1 MIKRATHVLSWAERM
16 RRQISRAVFSRTSS
30 TGTVPGLLLFVL
42 TVSLTHSRAILPP
55 PSNGRVKVVREA
67 EFCTPAER
75 PGKNAERQT
84 AHLAFS
90 SLPTGVGAPGDE
102 RALEEIDRLIDAGK
116 LQEASEKLADQV
128 RAQGESH
135 RTFFLEA
142 KILFREQKYRES
154 LKTLERCL
162 ALNQQDADVFKLV
175 ASNAILISRVDIAE
189 TALKKA
195 IQVAP
200 DDYLAHFHLGA
211 LYYTDSRFPLAEP
224 VLRKAVKLN
233 PEFVPA
239 RLFLG
244 LALEELEGEEEAI
257 QCYRQAIELTER
269 FKVKGEQPYL
279 YLGRLLYRQNHF
291 PESLPYLE
299 KAVEANPQSCEGLCL
314 MARVFTTQGREK
326 EAMEALAKCV
336 KADPRYAEA
345 HYLLSRAYV
354 KQGRHNEAQKEMQ
367 LFQGL
372 KLLEK
377 KEFDPRRGQRRN

>member
-1 MIKRATHVLSWAERM
+1 MFYLGLEQM
-16 RRQISRAVFSRTSS
+16 RRQINRAVFSRTSS
-30 TGTVPGLLLFVL
+30 TGTVPGFLLLVF
-42 TVSLTHSRAILPP
+42 TVSLTHTGAILPP
-55 PSNGRVKVVREA
+55 LSNGRVKVVREA
-67 EFCTPAER
+67 QFGTPEER
-75 PGKNAERQT
+75 PGKNTRRQT
-84 AHLAFS
+84 SQLAFS
-90 SLPTGVGAPGDE
+90 SLPTDVGVPGDE
-102 RALEEIDRLIDAGK
+102 RALEEIDRLIEAGK
-116 LQEASEKLADQV
+116 LQEAREKLADQV
-128 RAQGESH
+128 RARSESH

-154 LKTLERCL
+154 LKILERCL

-314 MARVFTTQGREK
+314 MARVFTAQGREK

-336 KADPRYAEA
+336 KADPRHAEA

-354 KQGRHNEAQKEMQ
+354 KQGRHDEAQKEMQ
-367 LFQGL
+367 VFQEL

-377 KEFDPRRGQRRN
+377 KTFDPRRGQRRN

>member
-1 MIKRATHVLSWAERM
+1 MLSWAERM
-16 RRQISRAVFSRTSS
+16 RRQINRAVFSRTSS
-30 TGTVPGLLLFVL
+30 TGTVPGLLFLVF
-42 TVSLTHSRAILPP
+42 TVSLTHSGAILPP
-55 PSNGRVKVVREA
+55 PSDGRTRVSSQA
-67 EFCTPAER
+67 EFGTPAER
-75 PGKNAERQT
+75 PGKKAERQT
-84 AHLAFS
+84 SHLAFS
-90 SLPTGVGAPGDE
+90 SLPTDVGAPGDE
-102 RALEEIDRLIDAGK
+102 RELKEIDRLIEAGK
-116 LQEASEKLADQV
+116 LQEAREKLADQV
-128 RAQGESH
+128 RTLGDSH

-154 LKTLERCL
+154 LKILERCL

-175 ASNAILISRVDIAE
+175 ASNAILINRVDIAE

-336 KADPRYAEA
+336 KADPRYPEA

-354 KQGRHNEAQKEMQ
+354 KQGRHDEAQKEMQ
-367 LFQGL
+367 LFQEL